1 MTAKP
6 SKFRATKG
14 PLKMPWFWDQDGKT
28 LKVVTL
34 EAIERINYSS
44 SLLSGQIGTARM
56 AALTPSEMLEI
67 INAKLCES
75 EDDLADWRQRG
86 KVSPG
91 IFHKLVHRFHGLRVM
106 IENNTTK

>member
-1 MTAKP
+1 MTEMPITFAEHVVRNP
-6 SKFRATKG
+6 SLYSRDTFR
-14 PLKMPWFWDQDGKT
+14 
-28 LKVVTL
+28 